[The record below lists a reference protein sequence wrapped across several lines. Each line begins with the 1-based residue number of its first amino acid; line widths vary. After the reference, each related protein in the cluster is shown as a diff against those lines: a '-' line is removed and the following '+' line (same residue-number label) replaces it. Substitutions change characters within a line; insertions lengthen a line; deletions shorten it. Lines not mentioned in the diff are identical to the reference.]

1 MNGML
6 LFCWEESYL
15 SLPYVALNSF
25 MVEFRDDIMDTWL
38 NDLRKFMMIN
48 IGYDKFQD
56 EIVGKSINYNSKHK
70 SSAY

>member
-1 MNGML
+1 M
-6 LFCWEESYL
+6 

>member
-1 MNGML
+1 
-6 LFCWEESYL
+6 
-15 SLPYVALNSF
+15 